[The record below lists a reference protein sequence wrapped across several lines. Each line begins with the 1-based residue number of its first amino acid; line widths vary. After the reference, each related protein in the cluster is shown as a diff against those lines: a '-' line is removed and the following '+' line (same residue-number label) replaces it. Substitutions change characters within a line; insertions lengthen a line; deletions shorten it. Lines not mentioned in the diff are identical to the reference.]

1 MKLKTTSLRLS
12 AESKQSAG
20 ETANGNHSS
29 SYGRMC
35 RKAFQAS
42 LLAFAMATPV
52 FAEDGNETPDPTL
65 VRGQITDVDHRALP
79 GASIMIEGLG
89 TRVVSDE
96 SGYYTLAGLKPGTYT
111 IKVSYVGYEPVY
123 KTITVSS
130 SAKLQEVGFV
140 MSEGTKLHEAV
151 VTGAFTGQR
160 RALQMQKSSM
170 VWPMWFRPTK
180 WASSPTPTSAM
191 P

>member
-1 MKLKTTSLRLS
+1 MKLKITSQRLS
-12 AESKQSAG
+12 AESNQLAG

-89 TRVVSDE
+89 TRVVSDDE
-96 SGYYTLAGLKPGTYT
+96 AGSSVRLILLDTTPLIDSYRRNSGKYHDAGLQD
-111 IKVSYVGYEPVY
+111 
-123 KTITVSS
+123 
-130 SAKLQEVGFV
+130 ACRQ
-140 MSEGTKLHEAV
+140 A
-151 VTGAFTGQR
+151 A
-160 RALQMQKSSM
+160 
-170 VWPMWFRPTK
+170 RPTMWSTPRPRSCARCSLQTVPSFARPK
-180 WASSPTPTSAM
+180 PASAWSRPTPNH
-191 P
+191 